1 MSEKELQEFCD
12 AVRVITKRS
21 PFSVTLFYPGGY
33 PQVHIDL
40 KEEFEKIP
48 VEAVRVP
55 CSEGFKKYSKFY
67 DGIEMYHVEEV
78 VG

>member
-12 AVRVITKRS
+12 AVRVITKRT
-21 PFSVTLFYPGGY
+21 PLSVTFFYSGGY

-48 VEAVRVP
+48 GEAVQVP

-67 DGIEMYHVEEV
+67 DGIEMFHVERAV
-78 VG
+78 V